1 MFKRMSGSSS
11 TWKNVAAATLLV
23 AIMLASTVLGAGAQE
38 GVSPDRFESLSQ
50 ELSAM
55 EHLYAVATD
64 GQTIVFDAEAAQ
76 KSGFSAES
84 IQLAQ
89 ETAALTNDIVAK
101 ALSNARAAGTD
112 GTTIS
117 VEGVSVDMS
126 QYPTLAAY
134 NAEARRR
141 IETGVGSSSIAANL
155 DSPQSVCGSKTNPVP
170 NFAAPWLTKGP
181 YSSQSAA
188 ETQLRNWG
196 YYRAWWIPGGD
207 WTRSQTYQSSTCK
220 RDTYRDHS
228 GIPYKSGTKWYFK
241 EQNYTGTVPGE
252 PNPVLS
258 ALPTNWPYLTWPDYV
273 LWWHNTY

>member
-1 MFKRMSGSSS
+1 
-11 TWKNVAAATLLV
+11 
-23 AIMLASTVLGAGAQE
+23 MLASTVLGAGAQE

-55 EHLYAVATD
+55 EHFYAAAPD
-64 GQTIVFDAEAAQ
+64 GQTIVFDADEARRL
-76 KSGFSAES
+76 GFSAES
-84 IQLAQ
+84 IKLAQ

-117 VEGVSVDMS
+117 VEGISVDMS

-134 NAEARRR
+134 NTEAWRR
-141 IETGVGSSSIAANL
+141 IEAGADNGSVNASP

-170 NFAAPWLTKGP
+170 NRAAPWVTKGP
-181 YSSQSAA
+181 YNSQSAA

-196 YYRAWWIPGGD
+196 YYRAGWVPGGD
-207 WTRSQTYQSSTCK
+207 WTRNQTYQPATCK
-220 RDTYRDHS
+220 VNTFRDHA
-228 GIPYKSGTKWYFK
+228 GIPFKSGTKWYFN

-273 LWWHNTY
+273 LWWHRTY

>member
-1 MFKRMSGSSS
+1 MAS
-11 TWKNVAAATLLV
+11 LLV

-50 ELSAM
+50 EISAM
-55 EHLYAVATD
+55 EHLYAVAPD
-64 GQTIVFDAEAAQ
+64 GQTIVFDTDAAQ
-76 KSGFSAES
+76 ELGFSAES
-84 IQLAQ
+84 IKLAQ
-89 ETAALTNDIVAK
+89 ETAALTNEIVAK
-101 ALSNARAAGTD
+101 ALSSARAAGTD

-117 VEGVSVDMS
+117 VEGISVDMS
-126 QYPTLAAY
+126 QYPTLADY
-134 NAEARRR
+134 NTEAWRR
-141 IETGVGSSSIAANL
+141 IEAGGVDSSSNATSP

-170 NFAAPWLTKGP
+170 NSAAPWVRKGP

-196 YYRAWWIPGGD
+196 YYRAGWIPGGD
-207 WTRSQTYQSSTCK
+207 WTRNQTYQQATCK
-220 RDTYRDHS
+220 KDTYRDHA
-228 GIPYKSGTKWYFK
+228 GIPFKSGTKWYFN